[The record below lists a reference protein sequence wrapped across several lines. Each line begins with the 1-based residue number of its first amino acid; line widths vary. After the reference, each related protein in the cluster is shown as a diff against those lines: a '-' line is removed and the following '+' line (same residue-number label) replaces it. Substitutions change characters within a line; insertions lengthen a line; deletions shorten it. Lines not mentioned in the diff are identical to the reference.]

1 MDIGGKV
8 RHLRERSGLTQE
20 QLAERLGVSRQ
31 VVTKWE
37 NGSGVPK
44 IENLKALADHFHVTV
59 DELIGRT
66 EVGDND
72 PEAQYESAIH
82 ELRKCSR
89 KAVDL
94 INTAIRTG
102 AKLPNGVRKPGEKM

>member
-1 MDIGGKV
+1 MDIGGKI

-66 EVGDND
+66 EVTEGN
-72 PEAQYESAIH
+72 PEEQYEKVMD
-82 ELRKCSR
+82 ELRQHSQA
-89 KAVDL
+89 AVDL
-94 INTAIRTG
+94 FDQAIRTG
-102 AKLPNGVRKPGEKM
+102 AKLSKSGRKST